1 MAARS
6 IKSTI
11 WKKRI
16 EAAYAHA
23 GGVGAYC
30 RDNNLNVSTFQY
42 WREKLVPKKIVSEN
56 PAVVRPSPFVEV
68 CLESTAGQVGSLP
81 DPRWLAAF
89 ASELIRGL
97 R

>member
-42 WREKLVPKKIVSEN
+42 WREKLVPRKIVSEKS
-56 PAVVRPSPFVEV
+56 AEVRPSPFVEV
-68 CLESTAGQVGSLP
+68 CVESPAGQVGSLP